1 MISKNQNNMPL
12 SDVNRELYFL
22 SEEYRDFGGG
32 KIYDKEGRI
41 IGKIDNKLFSADK
54 RVEIQEI
61 DKNPIA
67 IIRRKVLSFHRTQ
80 EIIDSEG
87 NPIAI
92 IKRKKKALSQ
102 PKFYLSE
109 PNGNTRFI
117 ASGNF
122 KQKNYQIFNALNGK
136 VVTKVCKTQQNL
148 LDSLPTPS
156 PLKDTFT
163 LEIIDFSE
171 EKSIIIGLVLA
182 IENILN
188 SQFFLADLGGYG
200 RLTMR
205 MRPFGPG
212 IKEEGDKI

>member
-1 MISKNQNNMPL
+1 MPL
-12 SDVNRELYFL
+12 SNVKRELYFI

-32 KIYDKEGRI
+32 KIFDKEGRI
-41 IGKIDNKLFSADK
+41 IGKIDNKIFSVDN
-54 RVEIQEI
+54 RLEIREI
-61 DKNPIA
+61 DKNPVA
-67 IIRRKVLSFHRTQ
+67 IVRKIVLSFHKTL

-87 NPIAI
+87 NSIAI
-92 IKRKKKALSQ
+92 VKRKKKAFSQ
-102 PKFYLSE
+102 PKFYLCE
-109 PNGNTRFI
+109 PNGNRKFI

-122 KQKNYQIFNALNGK
+122 KKRNYEIFNALNGK
-136 VVTKVCKTQQNL
+136 PVTKVCKTQLNL
-148 LDSLPTPS
+148 LDSLANPS
-156 PLKDTFT
+156 ALKDTLT
-163 LEIIDFSE
+163 LEMIDLGQ

-212 IKEEGDKI
+212 IKEDI